1 MNTMGRSTKGFTL
14 IELMIAMAISG
25 IVMAGIYAAYEMQVR
40 SQITNQALVD
50 MQQEMRAAMLIMER
64 DLRMAGYDPTE
75 NAGAEITEIRANSV
89 TFTMDIAGGNTDGID
104 NNNVGGVDDPDEVN
118 FPDGDLDDG
127 NEMIQYVH
135 EIDAEGTPYLGRS
148 MGGGAVSPVAYNIDA
163 LNFVYL
169 DQDGNP
175 TADRTQIRAVA
186 VTMVGRSG
194 KDVPVL
200 FFKQEDNTVYRN
212 QQGDVIL
219 AAPNDNFRRMMLS
232 TVVKCRNL

>member
-1 MNTMGRSTKGFTL
+1 MNKVGRNSKGFTL

-25 IVMAGIYAAYEMQVR
+25 IVMACIYAAYEMQVK

-50 MQQEMRAAMLIMER
+50 MQQEMRAAMFLMER

-75 NAGAEITEIRANSV
+75 NAKAEISEIRANSV
-89 TFTMDIAGGNTDGID
+89 TFSMDVAGGEADGLD
-104 NNNVGGVDDPDEVN
+104 NDNDASVDEADEAG

-127 NEMIQYVH
+127 NEVIRYVH
-135 EIDAEGTPYLGRS
+135 EIDADGTPYLGRS

-163 LNFVYL
+163 LNFVFL
-169 DQDGNP
+169 DENGNP
-175 TADRTQIRAVA
+175 TGDRTQIKAIA
-186 VTMVGRSG
+186 ITLVGRSG

-200 FFKQEDNTVYRN
+200 FFKHQDNTVYRN

-219 AAPNDNFRRMMLS
+219 AAQNDNFRRMMLS

>member
-1 MNTMGRSTKGFTL
+1 
-14 IELMIAMAISG
+14 MI
-25 IVMAGIYAAYEMQVR
+25 R
-40 SQITNQALVD
+40 
-50 MQQEMRAAMLIMER
+50 
-64 DLRMAGYDPTE
+64 
-75 NAGAEITEIRANSV
+75 
-89 TFTMDIAGGNTDGID
+89 
-104 NNNVGGVDDPDEVN
+104 
-118 FPDGDLDDG
+118 
-127 NEMIQYVH
+127 YVH

-175 TADRTQIRAVA
+175 TADRTQIRAIA

-194 KDVPVL
+194 KEVPVL
-200 FFKQEDNTVYRN
+200 FFKQQDNTVYRN

-219 AAPNDNFRRMMLS
+219 AAPNDDFRRMMLS

>member
-1 MNTMGRSTKGFTL
+1 
-14 IELMIAMAISG
+14 MI
-25 IVMAGIYAAYEMQVR
+25 R
-40 SQITNQALVD
+40 
-50 MQQEMRAAMLIMER
+50 
-64 DLRMAGYDPTE
+64 
-75 NAGAEITEIRANSV
+75 
-89 TFTMDIAGGNTDGID
+89 
-104 NNNVGGVDDPDEVN
+104 
-118 FPDGDLDDG
+118 
-127 NEMIQYVH
+127 YVH

-200 FFKQEDNTVYRN
+200 FFKHQDNTVYRN

>member
-1 MNTMGRSTKGFTL
+1 
-14 IELMIAMAISG
+14 
-25 IVMAGIYAAYEMQVR
+25 
-40 SQITNQALVD
+40 
-50 MQQEMRAAMLIMER
+50 
-64 DLRMAGYDPTE
+64 
-75 NAGAEITEIRANSV
+75 
-89 TFTMDIAGGNTDGID
+89 MDVAGGNTDGID
-104 NNNVGGVDDPDEVN
+104 NNNDGLVDGAEEAD

-127 NEMIQYVH
+127 NEVIRYVH
-135 EIDAEGTPYLGRS
+135 AVDADGTPYLGRS
-148 MGGGAVSPVAYNIDA
+148 MGGGALSPVAYNIDA

-175 TADRTQIRAVA
+175 TADRTQIRAIA

-219 AAPNDNFRRMMLS
+219 AAPNDDFRRMMLS
-232 TVVKCRNL
+232 TVVKFRNL

>member
-1 MNTMGRSTKGFTL
+1 MNNVGRGTKGFTL
-14 IELMIAMAISG
+14 IELMIAMAVSG
-25 IVMAGIYAAYEMQVR
+25 IVMAGIYAAYEMQVK

-50 MQQEMRAAMLIMER
+50 MQQEMRAAMLILEQ

-75 NAGAEITEIRANSV
+75 NAGAEILEIRANSV
-89 TFTMDIAGGNTDGID
+89 AFSMDAAGGNTDGID
-104 NNNVGGVDDPDEVN
+104 NDNDGVVDEADEAS

-127 NEMIQYVH
+127 NEVIRYVH
-135 EIDAEGTPYLGRS
+135 ATDADGTPYLGRS
-148 MGGGAVSPVAYNIDA
+148 MAGGAVSPVAYNIDA
-163 LNFVYL
+163 LNFVFL
-169 DQDGNP
+169 DEDGNP
-175 TADRTQIRAVA
+175 TGDRTRIRAVA

-194 KDVPVL
+194 EDVPVL

-219 AAPNDNFRRMMLS
+219 EAPNDNFRRMMLS

>member
-1 MNTMGRSTKGFTL
+1 
-14 IELMIAMAISG
+14 
-25 IVMAGIYAAYEMQVR
+25 MAGIYAAYEMQVR

-89 TFTMDIAGGNTDGID
+89 AFTMDVAGGDTDGID
-104 NNNVGGVDDPDEVN
+104 NDNDGELDEADEAG
-118 FPDGDLDDG
+118 FSDGDLDDDG
-127 NEMIQYVH
+127 NEVIQYVH
-135 EIDAEGTPYLGRS
+135 EIDAEGTPYLGRA

-163 LNFVYL
+163 LNFVFL
-169 DQDGNP
+169 DEDGNP

>member
-1 MNTMGRSTKGFTL
+1 MNTMGRCTKGFTL
-14 IELMIAMAISG
+14 IELMIAMVISG
-25 IVMAGIYAAYEMQVR
+25 IVMAAIYAAYEMQVR

-64 DLRMAGYDPTE
+64 DLRMAGYDPTQ

-89 TFTMDIAGGNTDGID
+89 AFTMDVAGGDTDGID
-104 NNNVGGVDDPDEVN
+104 NNNDGLVDGAEEAD

-127 NEMIQYVH
+127 NEVIRYVH

-175 TADRTQIRAVA
+175 TADRTQIRAIA

-194 KDVPVL
+194 KEVPVL
-200 FFKQEDNTVYRN
+200 FFKQQDNTVYRN

-219 AAPNDNFRRMMLS
+219 AAPNDDFRRMMLS

>member
-1 MNTMGRSTKGFTL
+1 MNTMGRCTKGFTL
-14 IELMIAMAISG
+14 IELMIAMVVSG
-25 IVMAGIYAAYEMQVR
+25 IVMAAIYAAYEMQVR

-75 NAGAEITEIRANSV
+75 NAGAEITEIRANRMA
-89 TFTMDIAGGNTDGID
+89 FTMDVAGGNTDGID
-104 NNNVGGVDDPDEVN
+104 NDNDGVVDEADEAG
-118 FPDGDLDDG
+118 FSDGDLDDG
-127 NEMIQYVH
+127 NEVIRYVH

-163 LNFVYL
+163 LNFVFL
-169 DQDGNP
+169 DEDGNP

-186 VTMVGRSG
+186 ITMVGRSG

-200 FFKQEDNTVYRN
+200 FFKQQDNTVYRN

-219 AAPNDNFRRMMLS
+219 AAPNDDFRRMMLS

>member
-1 MNTMGRSTKGFTL
+1 MNTMGRSIKGFTL
-14 IELMIAMAISG
+14 IELMIAMAVAG

-64 DLRMAGYDPTE
+64 DLRMAGYDPTQ

-89 TFTMDIAGGNTDGID
+89 AVTMDVAGGNTDGID
-104 NNNVGGVDDPDEVN
+104 NDNDGIVDEADEAD

-127 NEMIQYVH
+127 NEVIRYVH
-135 EIDAEGTPYLGRS
+135 AIDADGTPYLGRS
-148 MGGGAVSPVAYNIDA
+148 MGGGTLSPVAYNIDA

-175 TADRTQIRAVA
+175 TADRTQIRAIA

-194 KDVPVL
+194 TDVPVL
-200 FFKQEDNTVYRN
+200 FFKQQDNTVYRN

-219 AAPNDNFRRMMLS
+219 AAPNDDFRRMMLS